1 MATLTL
7 SAHDLVRE
15 LVAAGVPETQ
25 AEAITQGL
33 SKANLENVATKHD
46 ISELRIEIRD
56 VKIDMLK
63 WIVPLL
69 LGQIVALAAIVK
81 WLVV

>member
-7 SAHDLVRE
+7 NTHDFVTE
-15 LVAAGVPETQ
+15 LVAAGVPENQ
-25 AEAITQGL
+25 AEAITHGL
-33 SKANLENVATKHD
+33 SKANLENVATKRD
-46 ISELRIEIRD
+46 ISELRLEIRD

-69 LGQIVALAAIVK
+69 LGQIVAFAAIVK